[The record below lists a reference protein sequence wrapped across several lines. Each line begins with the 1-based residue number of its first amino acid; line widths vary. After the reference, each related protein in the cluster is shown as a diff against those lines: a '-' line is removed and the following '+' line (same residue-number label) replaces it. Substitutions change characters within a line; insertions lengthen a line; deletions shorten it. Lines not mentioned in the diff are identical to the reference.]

1 MIRLARAILWTVVS
15 GILGAVVV
23 LLTVGVLY
31 LDSQPDLHVWHTAHL
46 KEEFTAKSDVHDF
59 AGYLALEER
68 LFQEL
73 DRRVYDRVDDADKS
87 AVNRYVRGSLSDPS
101 RWERNWN
108 RSFELPATAPRAGVL
123 LLHGLSDSPY
133 SLRRIGETLHA
144 NGAWVTGLRI
154 PGHGTAPS
162 GLVWVEW
169 QDMAAAV
176 RLAARHVRERI
187 GDAPLY
193 VVGYSNGGGLTVH
206 YALEALADPALP
218 LPDGIVLISPEIGVT
233 PAAGYASWQAQL
245 GKLLG
250 LQKLA
255 WSSVGPE
262 FDPYKYVSFAVNG
275 GTIAYDVTS
284 EIQQKL
290 DAAAAAGTLARFPP
304 TIAFQSAVDATVS
317 VPALVSNLMYELPAE
332 RGHELVL
339 FDLNRRLEVEHLL
352 VKDPRDELEKLRV
365 TSTLPFALSVLTNES
380 EDSPRIALRHTPA
393 GSTERSITPTDLE
406 WPPAI
411 FSLSHLALP
420 FAPDDV
426 LYGLEARKGADVV
439 QLGALALRGERG
451 VLRITPDEM
460 LRLHSNPFYPYLER
474 RVLERLGMITPP
486 STPLSWPPPPVP
498 PAPSRS
504 SG

>member
-1 MIRLARAILWTVVS
+1 MIRLARAILWTIVA

-23 LLTVGVLY
+23 LLTIGVVY
-31 LDSQPDLHVWHTAHL
+31 LDSRPDLRVWHTAHL
-46 KEEFTAKSDVHDF
+46 DEEFTEKSPVHDF
-59 AGYLALEER
+59 AQYLALEER
-68 LFQEL
+68 LWKQLDEL
-73 DRRVYDRVDDADKS
+73 VYDRIDDVDRA
-87 AVNRYVRGSLSDPS
+87 AANRYYRGSKSDPS
-101 RWERNWN
+101 RWPQNWN
-108 RSFELPATAPRAGVL
+108 RSFELPSNTPRAGVL

-133 SLRRIGETLHA
+133 SLRQLAQRLHV

-162 GLVWVEW
+162 GLVWVKW

-218 LPDGIVLISPEIGVT
+218 LPAGIVLISPEIGVT
-233 PAAGYASWQAQL
+233 PAAGYASWQARL

-262 FDPYKYVSFAVNG
+262 YDPYKYVSFAVNG
-275 GTIAYDVTS
+275 GTIAYDVTH
-284 EIQQKL
+284 QVQLKL
-290 DAAAAAGTLARFPP
+290 DQAAADGTLAKFPP

-317 VPALVSNLMYELPAE
+317 VPALVSNLMYRLPAE

-339 FDLNRRLEVEHLL
+339 FDVNRRLEIEHLL
-352 VKDPRDELEKLRV
+352 VDDPKDELEKLRV
-365 TSTLPFALSVLTNES
+365 TATLPFALSVLTNES
-380 EDSPRIALRHTPA
+380 EDSPKIALRHTPA
-393 GSTERSITPTDLE
+393 GSSERTVTPTDMA
-406 WPPAI
+406 WPPDI

-420 FAPDDV
+420 FPPDDV
-426 LYGLEARKGADVV
+426 LYGLEARKGVDVV
-439 QLGALALRGERG
+439 QLGALAWRGERG

-474 RVLERLGMITPP
+474 RVVERAGLAAPPTP
-486 STPLSWPPPPVP
+486 
-498 PAPSRS
+498 AAH
-504 SG
+504 